1 MLKVQRSKF
10 NVQSSMLTSY
20 LKYRLKAQG
29 KFRLHSPFVFDFY
42 EEVLDEISRENWR
55 GELNNKL
62 NSFLLS
68 KQDVFL
74 EEDEFKIKYDIH
86 SDKKKEREWNML
98 INDDSVKLSIDCY
111 HFGIVFKMKRKEKQH
126 FILKF

>member
-1 MLKVQRSKF
+1 MFL
-10 NVQSSMLTSY
+10 SY
-20 LKYRLKAQG
+20 IKYRLKAQG

-55 GELNNKL
+55 EELNNKL

-68 KQDVFL
+68 KKDVFL
-74 EEDEFKIKYDIH
+74 EEDEFQIRYDIH

-98 INDDSVKLSIDCY
+98 TNEDKVKLSVDCY
-111 HFGIVFKMKRKEKQH
+111 RFGIIFKMKRKEKQH